1 MSVGG
6 LDIPVYEPEK
16 EEKEVLPVQA
26 DTVVKKGG
34 NQKSYIKDTMV
45 PKDQV
50 TAYINPS
57 KCVNCGTC
65 REICPADAIE
75 ENQRIIC
82 HVCPVCTEKPGMS
95 PQKVEAVATE
105 CSCTTACPL
114 HLSPQ
119 GYIGLAKE
127 GMYEEAFQL
136 IWNKNPLPTICG
148 SVCHH
153 PCEDACK
160 RGILIDNP
168 IKIRGIKKYLSVTE
182 DVKLPKYKR
191 IYDENVAVIGAG
203 PAGLTTAHYLSLMGY
218 EVTVFEA
225 ASEAGGMLKHGI
237 PEFRLNREY
246 VDGDIK
252 RLQDAGLDIRF
263 DYRVSKYTMEKLR
276 EEYDIVVVATG
287 TPNSKELKLPGWR
300 LDGVMTAMSF
310 MRQINHGLEVRR
322 HIGQCFNFKDGEA
335 VIIGGGSVAMDVAR
349 TALRVGASKVT
360 VVSLESGDDVPAHP
374 WEKAEAIEEGIQ
386 FVEGYSPIEFYS
398 DLFPTINSVKFA
410 KVNNFAKDEN
420 GKISFTTDE
429 NDVIEIKADWVVE
442 AIGQTAD
449 DFWAEFRD
457 EKDVFFVGD
466 IASNKCS
473 VVDAMASGREAAI
486 RIDAGLRGRE
496 VKTDMQKQKLH
507 LAPVME
513 KIFPYNR
520 RKTMRPETP
529 MERVDTRI
537 EGFAEVEGVFTKEQV
552 RQEALSCMSCGY
564 EVVDPE
570 KCIACG
576 MCQKLCPKGDVI
588 TLVAKGGDK

>member
-1 MSVGG
+1 M
-6 LDIPVYEPEK
+6 P
-16 EEKEVLPVQA
+16 
-26 DTVVKKGG
+26 
-34 NQKSYIKDTMV
+34 
-45 PKDQV
+45 
-50 TAYINPS
+50 
-57 KCVNCGTC
+57 
-65 REICPADAIE
+65 
-75 ENQRIIC
+75 
-82 HVCPVCTEKPGMS
+82 
-95 PQKVEAVATE
+95 
-105 CSCTTACPL
+105 
-114 HLSPQ
+114 
-119 GYIGLAKE
+119 
-127 GMYEEAFQL
+127 
-136 IWNKNPLPTICG
+136 
-148 SVCHH
+148 
-153 PCEDACK
+153 
-160 RGILIDNP
+160 
-168 IKIRGIKKYLSVTE
+168 
-182 DVKLPKYKR
+182 
-191 IYDENVAVIGAG
+191 
-203 PAGLTTAHYLSLMGY
+203 
-218 EVTVFEA
+218 
-225 ASEAGGMLKHGI
+225 
-237 PEFRLNREY
+237 
-246 VDGDIK
+246 
-252 RLQDAGLDIRF
+252 
-263 DYRVSKYTMEKLR
+263 
-276 EEYDIVVVATG
+276 
-287 TPNSKELKLPGWR
+287 
-300 LDGVMTAMSF
+300 
-310 MRQINHGLEVRR
+310 
-322 HIGQCFNFKDGEA
+322 
-335 VIIGGGSVAMDVAR
+335 
-349 TALRVGASKVT
+349 
-360 VVSLESGDDVPAHP
+360 
-374 WEKAEAIEEGIQ
+374 
-386 FVEGYSPIEFYS
+386 
-398 DLFPTINSVKFA
+398 